1 MEKILVAIYFLKW
14 IEFISFEK
22 QNAEGTDVNPPQ
34 KLKNWPRKLKK
45 FHVSISRRK
54 TVNV

>member
-14 IEFISFEK
+14 IKFISFEK